1 MSRRKYIPS
10 KCGDYEK
17 GKAISGNLAPAESI
31 IFHAGTAAA
40 ADGTPVTR
48 MGLSLKKYTKAAAS
62 ASAATVS
69 AVPRECSIRVAIAA
83 FIYS

>member
-1 MSRRKYIPS
+1 M
-10 KCGDYEK
+10 
-17 GKAISGNLAPAESI
+17 
-31 IFHAGTAAA
+31 AAA
-40 ADGTPVTR
+40 KSAKGAENHSLAEGSASPLSPVRR